1 MSFRIAPALLA
12 LPCMAWLAAC
22 DQQASSTTAPPAPAS
37 PEGQV
42 LAGRVLKV
50 GSDTQGQASVNVQ
63 AIDTTTGK
71 VVGQA
76 CTKPDGSFEMVVPE
90 LDKGLSL
97 SAVVGEEAGAV
108 RTFQPGKPVVLDL
121 ETLRLDTISL
131 PSWKDWKVLSVH
143 TEGLDV
149 SGVILGDSWVVRV
162 PSSGDV
168 RLVAELSG
176 PDGLR
181 MTIRISLRRTTE
193 ETIPVVPTID
203 PDRTPGLLSLWTFD
217 SWSGSTIPN
226 QVAKA
231 PALNGT
237 PTDLVLGA
245 DGKALLPSKGT
256 HPSTADIAA
265 FGPGTAGVTY
275 LARVFLDTYPSA
287 SLHNGRA
294 VVMGQYDGFRIL
306 VTNDGRLQVAGQRG
320 DGSFWSWYAPQSQ
333 PGVVPLGQWVEI
345 GLAADVKNAELTAY
359 VDGKPIQLFS
369 GVAVDGDQLR
379 DGLRDFVVGADAVD
393 GQEFPGKIDEV
404 RILEGLPLGTGPKVR
419 IGSGSNLFFT
429 PNTNTI
435 AHWGFDFWSNG
446 QIIDETGHGYS
457 LLGDKSGLVS
467 SSFGMAWNGAVSSQF
482 DGGIT
487 PELGLS
493 GQGVLRYETRVKLD
507 AYPSASL
514 HNGRAVVMGFY
525 AGPKILVT
533 NDGRIQ
539 VGGQRGNGTSW
550 SWYAPQSEAGKVPLK
565 AWTTLAME
573 ADPATATFRAW
584 VDGVEVKLT
593 SGVEVAGTLLR
604 PAYGNFVVGADAEDG
619 QDFPGL
625 IDEARVL
632 LIP

>member
-22 DQQASSTTAPPAPAS
+22 DQTSSSTTAPPSAS

-50 GSDTQGQASVNVQ
+50 GSDTQGEASVNIRAV
-63 AIDTTTGK
+63 DTTTGK
-71 VVGQA
+71 VVGEA
-76 CTKPDGSFEMVVPE
+76 CTRPDGSFEMVVPD
-90 LDKGLSL
+90 LATGLSL
-97 SAVVGEEAGAV
+97 AAVQGQEVGAV
-108 RTFQPGKPVVLDL
+108 RTYQPGKPLVLDL
-121 ETLRLDTISL
+121 EELRLDTISL
-131 PSWKDWKVLSVH
+131 PAWKDWKVVSVR

-149 SGVILGDSWVVRV
+149 SGSILGDSWVVRV
-162 PSSGDV
+162 PTSGDV
-168 RLVAELSG
+168 RLVAELTG
-176 PDGLR
+176 PDGLE

-193 ETIPVVPTID
+193 ETIPVVPTTD
-203 PDRTPGLLSLWTFD
+203 PKRTPGLLSLWTFD
-217 SWSGSTIPN
+217 AWSGNAIPN

-231 PALNGT
+231 PALAGT
-237 PTDLVLGA
+237 PTDLVVGA
-245 DGKALLPSKGT
+245 DGKALVPSKGT
-256 HPSTADIAA
+256 HPSTTDIAA

-345 GLAADVKNAELTAY
+345 GLAADVANAELTAY
-359 VDGKPIQLFS
+359 VDGKPVQLFS
-369 GVAVDGDQLR
+369 GVEVDGDKLR
-379 DGLRDFVVGADAVD
+379 DGVRDFMVGADAVD

-404 RILEGLPLGTGPKVR
+404 RILEGLPLGVGPKVR
-419 IGSGSNLFFT
+419 IGSGSNLFFS
-429 PNTNTI
+429 PNPHTI

-446 QIIDETGHGYS
+446 RIIDETGHGYS
-457 LLGDKSGLVS
+457 LLGDKSGLVAS
-467 SSFGMAWNGAVSSQF
+467 SYGMAWNGSVSSSL
-482 DGGIT
+482 DGGAT

-493 GQGVLRYETRVKLD
+493 GQGVLRYEARVKLES
-507 AYPSASL
+507 YPASTL

-533 NDGRIQ
+533 DDGRIQ

-565 AWTTLAME
+565 QWVTLAME

-584 VDGVEVKLT
+584 VNGTEVKLT
-593 SGVEVAGTLLR
+593 SGVEVAGSLLR
-604 PAYGNFVVGADAEDG
+604 PAYGDFVVGADAADG

-632 LIP
+632 LVP